1 MSKSQTVTDLP
12 APDKLTKLQELNV
25 LLPREIRGQSHTLP
39 RIISAIRRGE
49 LRITKPSRPR
59 GSFLLLGPTGV
70 GKTETVVVATNHV
83 FGEGK
88 LFRFD
93 MSEFQNQE
101 ALGLLLGARLAATH
115 CAASKARC
123 SGWNYHS
130 LLRCQ
135 DISGRLFPTVSQWF
149 WRLLQQKPKPLK
161 QTGSREEPWHDSGG
175 SMR

>member
-1 MSKSQTVTDLP
+1 
-12 APDKLTKLQELNV
+12 
-25 LLPREIRGQSHTLP
+25 
-39 RIISAIRRGE
+39 
-49 LRITKPSRPR
+49 
-59 GSFLLLGPTGV
+59 
-70 GKTETVVVATNHV
+70 VVVATNHV

-123 SGWNYHS
+123 SGGNYHS

-149 WRLLQQKPKPLK
+149 WRLLQQEPKPLK

-175 SMR
+175 SMRLSLKPVACLASRLARSASDGVFVWFILGA